1 MLRIAEV
8 RKSRGLLQEDVAK
21 EIGIDRSTVAKWET
35 GKAKPKADTLL
46 ALSTLFNCSIDE
58 LLGNEIRG

>member
-8 RKSRGLLQEDVAK
+8 RKSRGLLQEEVAK

-35 GKAKPKADTLL
+35 GKAKPKADTLI
-46 ALSTLFNCSIDE
+46 ALSALFNCTIDE
-58 LLGNEIRG
+58 LLGNER

>member
-8 RKSRGLLQEDVAK
+8 RKSRGLSQEEVAK

-46 ALSTLFNCSIDE
+46 ALSALFNCSIDE
-58 LLGNEIRG
+58 ILGNER